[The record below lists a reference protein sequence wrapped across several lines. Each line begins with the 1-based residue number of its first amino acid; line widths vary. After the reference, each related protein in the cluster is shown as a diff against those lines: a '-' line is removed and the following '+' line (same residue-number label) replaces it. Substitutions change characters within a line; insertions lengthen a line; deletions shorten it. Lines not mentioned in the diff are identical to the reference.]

1 MLVSYMP
8 LANWPV
14 VRRAQRAVVPYRC
27 QLRHAVS
34 ILVHSDHFLNR
45 CAASAERALKR
56 LASEGS
62 KRGHIAGA
70 RERAQARRDE
80 ATVNEQRR
88 NHGRR
93 RQRPPRVSTHVA
105 IATARAADGRGAA
118 RNTKEEARRE
128 RGHGPARRL
137 LSVRVLAIIT
147 LRTGAYFDRGYSNYH
162 AVAQFF
168 SGVLEVD
175 MLTNVLADRKNM
187 LYEELLEYVQSQQM
201 LVTCCIDAHFTAFQC
216 LERGAVVHYDPAGG
230 GQKLLTGDG
239 AQSHVLWHLL
249 KCGYGNSQHIQENPE
264 DYYTSFH
271 APNVRRKIFK
281 MYRDLNRR
289 YGRSGAGVS
298 KNRSG

>member
-1 MLVSYMP
+1 MNGDTMGGGASGLQAAPTSP
-8 LANWPV
+8 LQPPAPPT
-14 VRRAQRAVVPYRC
+14 AAA
-27 QLRHAVS
+27 LRE
-34 ILVHSDHFLNR
+34 LQ
-45 CAASAERALKR
+45 KR
-56 LASEGS
+56 KRVASEDTDQLVDCYPYAFS
-62 KRGHIAGA
+62 
-70 RERAQARRDE
+70 
-80 ATVNEQRR
+80 
-88 NHGRR
+88 
-93 RQRPPRVSTHVA
+93 P
-105 IATARAADGRGAA
+105 
-118 RNTKEEARRE
+118 
-128 RGHGPARRL
+128 L
-137 LSVRVLAIIT
+137 LLFAPS
-147 LRTGAYFDRGYSNYH
+147 AYFDRGYSNYH

-264 DYYTSFH
+264 EYYTSFH

-289 YGRSGAGVS
+289 YGRSGAGFEKPIRLDLQEWYLVPTQCLFPNFPNL
-298 KNRSG
+298 KWRRRRRRDAAPPRRPRRGRQRVHAPRE